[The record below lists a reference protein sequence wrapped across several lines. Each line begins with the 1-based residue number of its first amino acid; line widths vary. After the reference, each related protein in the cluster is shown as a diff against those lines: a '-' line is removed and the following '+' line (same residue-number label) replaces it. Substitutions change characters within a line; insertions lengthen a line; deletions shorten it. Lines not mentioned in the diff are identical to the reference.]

1 MTAVVA
7 IVGPE
12 DTSALASAV
21 ARQLSG
27 PTVVLPYDD
36 LLNRWIVRPGD
47 SETMLSVTGK
57 QVKLLV
63 AGYVRAGFHVV
74 IHGSLARD
82 GRRDE
87 GAIEETLTLMRTVRG
102 VQTLGVGLHGV
113 GQAGIPL
120 EGSAGPVGEIARRI
134 FAAIPL
140 EQVHE

>member
-12 DTSALASAV
+12 DTSALASTV

-36 LLNRWIVRPGD
+36 LLNGWIVKPSD

-63 AGYVRAGFHVV
+63 AGYVRAGFQVV
-74 IHGSLARD
+74 IHGSMARD

-87 GAIEETLTLMRTVRG
+87 GAIEETLTLMRTVQG

-134 FAAIPL
+134 FEAIPL
-140 EQVHE
+140 VQVHE